1 MGWMGWGQFATHPK
15 LDVQSTW
22 PTHDP
27 LQQVVHAMKGLA
39 KGKKKP
45 LGLPSTLQQ
54 ELGLG
59 LGGGGGSGGGMLHGK
74 RRKGGAP
81 LSRKE
86 VGGPICV
93 WFMDRLIDGLIDRG
107 G

>member
-1 MGWMGWGQFATHPK
+1 
-15 LDVQSTW
+15 
-22 PTHDP
+22 
-27 LQQVVHAMKGLA
+27 MKGLA

-59 LGGGGGSGGGMLHGK
+59 GSAGGGGSGSGGSMLHGK

-86 VGGPICV
+86 VGRSIGV
-93 WFMDRLIDGLIDRG
+93 VLWID
-107 G
+107 

>member
-1 MGWMGWGQFATHPK
+1 MDGMGIGTDLIDQSLNARTPPHPFK
-15 LDVQSTW
+15 QT
-22 PTHDP
+22 
-27 LQQVVHAMKGLA
+27 MKGLG

-59 LGGGGGSGGGMLHGK
+59 LGGSGGG
-74 RRKGGAP
+74 KGAQPFKAKKKKKKMGAAP

-86 VGGPICV
+86 VSTCV
-93 WFMDRLIDGLIDRG
+93 NRSIHGLRDRSID
-107 G
+107 

>member
-1 MGWMGWGQFATHPK
+1 MEAMGWKSGAPQTLTIQLIRSIHRP
-15 LDVQSTW
+15 S
-22 PTHDP
+22 
-27 LQQVVHAMKGLA
+27 QQVPYIMKGLG

-59 LGGGGGSGGGMLHGK
+59 LGGGGGGGGAKMGK
-74 RRKGGAP
+74 RKKGAAP

-86 VGGPICV
+86 VGAG
-93 WFMDRLIDGLIDRG
+93 WL
-107 G
+107 